1 MARSAGGEPHLSSRS
16 DRAMASTSAC
26 CLNLIS
32 SIFSRSYEPEM
43 CQSWSVR
50 NGGFLSVSFIGT
62 PCETV

>member
-1 MARSAGGEPHLSSRS
+1 
-16 DRAMASTSAC
+16 MASTSAC